1 MADRQDRPLAG
12 SDRGIFGRWLPSLSA
27 LPAIVALALLP
38 VIASLPDAPTAT
50 ASAAGS
56 DVQDPGCGGAGGSTL
71 PGQCAPDHDHLVD
84 LPPAPAAER
93 PTRTPGFH
101 RTIVGLSFAR
111 LIPEA
116 PQRPPTRV

>member
-27 LPAIVALALLP
+27 LLAIVALALLP
-38 VIASLPDAPTAT
+38 VIASLPDTPAAP
-50 ASAAGS
+50 ASVAGA
-56 DVQDPGCGGAGGSTL
+56 DVQSPGCGEAGGSNL
-71 PGQCAPDHDHLVD
+71 PGLCAPDHDHLVD

-93 PTRTPGFH
+93 PTWILGFH